1 MRRRRYPGAWLFPLL
16 LLCLSLSDPS
26 AARGQ
31 MLHLDAIP
39 WYTPADSTSRLALEV
54 GVDHFFDPRYDWSM
68 DRLLLTVILPSGGRG
83 IYFLRMSN
91 LTFDSGNVP
100 VLQRWSHIRG
110 EEMEADWPGSGR
122 VRGFG
127 QLEGGVCGP
136 FALPVLGAV
145 DFGAAL
151 GLPVGTD
158 TLYPFSST
166 SMPLRFELRK
176 SLLLGK
182 SLAMHLSAGALSV
195 VGSGREGLSDD
206 AFKGGNHLAAEL
218 DWYRGRGARLAATVD
233 SRNRAG
239 RTSLL
244 AGAQWWLPW
253 TGKGSVGLKVARELE
268 DEIDR
273 AAQWYVTVA
282 WRFDSGPYRAGD
294 QDSESAAKTSAHR

>member
-1 MRRRRYPGAWLFPLL
+1 
-16 LLCLSLSDPS
+16 
-26 AARGQ
+26 

-54 GVDHFFDPRYDWSM
+54 GVDHFFDPRYDWSL

-83 IYFLRMSN
+83 IYFLRMSH

-100 VLQRWSHIRG
+100 VLQRWPRIRG
-110 EEMEADWPGSGR
+110 EDMAADWPGSGR

-136 FALPVLGAV
+136 FAPPVLGAM
-145 DFGAAL
+145 DFGVAL

-176 SLLLGK
+176 TLALGT
-182 SLAMHLSAGALSV
+182 SFAAHLDAGTLAM
-195 VGSGREGLSDD
+195 VGSGREGLSDE
-206 AFKGGNHLAAEL
+206 AFKGGNHVGVEL
-218 DWYRGRGARLAATVD
+218 DWYRGRGSRSAATLD
-233 SRNRAG
+233 HQNRAG

-244 AGAQWWLPW
+244 VGMQWWLPW
-253 TGKGSVGLKVARELE
+253 TGKGDVGLKVARELE
-268 DEIDR
+268 DETDR
-273 AAQWYVTVA
+273 PAQWYVTLA
-282 WRFDSGPYRAGD
+282 WRFDSDLHRPGNE
-294 QDSESAAKTSAHR
+294 DSESGK